1 MPTWKLNSPLW
12 HIHASTE
19 EPLRYVWTPPPLF
32 LRAQLTGIVRLPCKL
47 LMAAWASA
55 CPWNFTNA
63 QPVIKKTKQNTL
75 VKKVWFN
82 EAEVRDIFLFCGR
95 SPTFAGAI
103 WSPQHSALVYAAK
116 RLKQPPDILIALL
129 LSQHAHKQLPV
140 LCGNK
145 DARDLKSGHTSAVQ
159 TVNTVSTDRDVSMK
173 ACFFFSLSLSPPG
186 SSVAQWEKVY
196 KARNHFITDLIDTW
210 LCCCICSLFVPGSVK
225 VN

>member
-1 MPTWKLNSPLW
+1 M
-12 HIHASTE
+12 
-19 EPLRYVWTPPPLF
+19 
-32 LRAQLTGIVRLPCKL
+32 
-47 LMAAWASA
+47 
-55 CPWNFTNA
+55 
-63 QPVIKKTKQNTL
+63 
-75 VKKVWFN
+75 
-82 EAEVRDIFLFCGR
+82 FCGR

-173 ACFFFSLSLSPPG
+173 ACFFFSLSLHQGAVLPSERRYTRPG
-186 SSVAQWEKVY
+186 IISLQISLTPDCVLLYLFSFCSWFSQGELTK
-196 KARNHFITDLIDTW
+196 TDVW
-210 LCCCICSLFVPGSVK
+210 S
-225 VN
+225 